1 LEQTVLTYFDP
12 YDLNLARRQQEVR
25 NAVQRLVTEGLLAE
39 ESAGR
44 YRITPMVEVVL
55 STEKLAEL
63 DQWLREQNEATA

>member
-1 LEQTVLTYFDP
+1 
-12 YDLNLARRQQEVR
+12 VR